1 MSNEEKKEEIKNEIQ
16 IEINNQEKKKRIKS
30 ILLNSILVF
39 IICLVCTFSYSLYQD
54 YEYYSVYSKEEL
66 AEFFSMKDTVL
77 WELKQALSWSIMQMI
92 IYVPILAILEKRK
105 IGIWKKLFI
114 TLALVGIISFLY
126 IMLNLT
132 ITF

>member
-77 WELKQALSWSIMQMI
+77 WELKQALSWNIMQMI

-126 IMLNLT
+126 IMSNLT

>member
-39 IICLVCTFSYSLYQD
+39 IICLVCKFSYSLYQD

-66 AEFFSMKDTVL
+66 AEFFSMKDMVL
-77 WELKQALSWSIMQMI
+77 GELKQALSWSIMQMI
-92 IYVPILAILEKRK
+92 SSYYRSV
-105 IGIWKKLFI
+105 
-114 TLALVGIISFLY
+114 
-126 IMLNLT
+126 
-132 ITF
+132 